1 MAFNR
6 QASMNLFVPV
16 PCPAADKSI
25 HQIFWADRME
35 APATLGRAGCW
46 WLQMTQTALR
56 GISESGTPLKVSAVL
71 YDGDYSQRCG
81 GAGFVTP
88 LRPEPPA

>member
-1 MAFNR
+1 VT
-6 QASMNLFVPV
+6 QA
-16 PCPAADKSI
+16 
-25 HQIFWADRME
+25 
-35 APATLGRAGCW
+35 
-46 WLQMTQTALR
+46 ALR

-81 GAGFVTP
+81 GAGLVTP